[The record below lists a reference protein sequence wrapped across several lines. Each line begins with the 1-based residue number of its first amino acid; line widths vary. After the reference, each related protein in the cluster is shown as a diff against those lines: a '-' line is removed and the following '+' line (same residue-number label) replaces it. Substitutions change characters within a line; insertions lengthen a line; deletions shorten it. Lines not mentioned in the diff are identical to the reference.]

1 MPYIPDSVFKSGV
14 WQEMSHVEAKVY
26 VTLCQHYNRKERR
39 AFPSVSRI
47 AGICGCSAR
56 QVFRVMKGLE
66 QKGLVIKRK
75 KENPYGKDFNYYM
88 LPDFLLYELELKAK
102 EPAKYGS
109 DIMSLA
115 TDIMSLI
122 GDMGNR
128 NLETPSHP
136 NYIINHINII
146 NSFNNPSGKKPKE
159 TNNTNRLPEIEERQ
173 EPWANPEEHAMM
185 IEQYVKPLMAK
196 FGPSARK

>member
-47 AGICGCSAR
+47 AGICGCSSR

-66 QKGLVIKRK
+66 QKGLVVKRK
-75 KENPYGKDFNYYM
+75 KENPYGRDFNFYM

-122 GDMGNR
+122 GDMGSTS
-128 NLETPSHP
+128 LATPSHP

-146 NSFNNPSGKKPKE
+146 NSFNKPQEKKQK
-159 TNNTNRLPEIEERQ
+159 TNSDTNRIFEHQ
-173 EPWANPEEHAMM
+173 EQLKPWANPEEHAVM
-185 IEQYVKPLMAK
+185 IEQYVKPLMEK
-196 FGPSARK
+196 LGPPTKR

>member
-14 WQEMSHVEAKVY
+14 WQQMSHVEAKVY

-39 AFPSVSRI
+39 AFPSITRI
-47 AGICGCSAR
+47 AGMSNCSAR
-56 QVFRVMKGLE
+56 QVHRVMKDL
-66 QKGLVIKRK
+66 QSKGLVIKHK
-75 KENPYGKDFNYYM
+75 KENPFGKDFNYYM

-115 TDIMSLI
+115 TDIMSLV
-122 GDMGNR
+122 GDMGSR

-146 NSFNNPSGKKPKE
+146 NSFNKPKDKKPIEK
-159 TNNTNRLPEIEERQ
+159 NDSNRMEEYGSQ
-173 EPWANPEEHAMM
+173 EPTWDDPLHDKMREEL
-185 IEQYVKPLMAK
+185 IKPLLQK
-196 FGPSARK
+196 LGKPI